1 MTRAAIVILL
11 LGTGLVQA
19 TDPELIPLQPQVTQA
34 VPVESMSFVR
44 QSMYARWQYYGV
56 DRTGHFRPRVV
67 INFPEPYYLVNGRD
81 YPLMS
86 VRPLDFIPYV
96 TD

>member
-1 MTRAAIVILL
+1 MTRALFAIRL
-11 LGTGLVQA
+11 LGAGLAQA
-19 TDPELIPLQPQVTQA
+19 ADPELTPLKPPKP

-44 QSMYARWQYYGV
+44 QSMYDRWQYYAV
-56 DRTGHFRPRVV
+56 DRSGHFRPRVV
-67 INFPEPYYLVNGRD
+67 LNFPEPFYLVNGRP

-86 VRPLDFIPYV
+86 VRPRDFVPNV